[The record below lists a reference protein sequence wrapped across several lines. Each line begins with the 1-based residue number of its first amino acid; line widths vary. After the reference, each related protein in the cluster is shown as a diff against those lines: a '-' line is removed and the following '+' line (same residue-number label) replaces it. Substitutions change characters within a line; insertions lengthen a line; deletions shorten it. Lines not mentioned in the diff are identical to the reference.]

1 MKYKRLLFEIISKR
15 LKLRFSPVILLMI
28 FLLSS
33 NLLAVDMFVLI
44 RGGKILTMTKGIL
57 LNTDI
62 LIKNG
67 KIIEI
72 ADKIKKPE
80 GAIFINATDKI
91 VMPGMI
97 DLHSHIGTM
106 GASWKDQDCNEQ
118 SGPSTPQVSIA
129 DSINPYHEDFKNA
142 LSGGVTTVLISPGSG
157 NVIGGKDVLLKCYGT
172 SLEKMIIKR
181 ESGMKFGIYNKA
193 YPSTMMGINAFL
205 RETLKKTQEYANAV
219 KAWEDSSKNSPDP
232 RNSTMEDLSK
242 VFRGELVARMHVES
256 AREIMTA
263 IHIAQEFNLK
273 LELIHAID
281 AYKVIDEI
289 SQRHIPVLYGP
300 LHPAMGTDSYKSPAL
315 LDQAG
320 VKVCLVTDSPV
331 YPEKHLRYQAIFAAK
346 YGMKKE
352 NVLKAV
358 TLNPAEIVGV
368 VDRLGS
374 IEIGKDADLVIWDN
388 DPLDIRSKVE
398 KVLVNGEIC
407 YEKPLINNRQIR

>member
-1 MKYKRLLFEIISKR
+1 MKQKKLLFEIKKER
-15 LKLRFSPVILLMI
+15 LRLRFLPIILIIL
-28 FLLSS
+28 LLSS
-33 NLLAVDMFVLI
+33 NLIAKDMFILI
-44 RGGKILTMTKGIL
+44 SAGKILTITKGIL

-67 KIIEI
+67 KIVEI
-72 ADKIKKPE
+72 AEKIKKPE
-80 GAIFINATDKI
+80 GAIFIDATNKI

-106 GASWKDQDCNEQ
+106 GSSWKEQDSNEQ

-142 LSGGVTTVLISPGSG
+142 LSGGVTAVLISPGSG
-157 NVIGGKDVLLKCYGT
+157 NVIGGKDALLKCYGRD
-172 SLEKMIIKR
+172 LKKMIIRR

-205 RETLKKTQEYANAV
+205 RETLKKTQEYSNAV
-219 KAWEDSSKNSPDP
+219 RAWENAGKKGADP
-232 RNSTMEDLSK
+232 RNPTMEDLSK
-242 VFRGELVARMHVES
+242 VLKGELIARMHVES

-289 SQRHIPVLYGP
+289 SQRRIPVLYGP

-352 NVLKAV
+352 NALKAV
-358 TLNPAEIVGV
+358 TINPAEIVGLS
-368 VDRLGS
+368 DRLGS
-374 IEIGKDADLVIWDN
+374 IEIGKDADLVVWDG
-388 DPLDIRSKVE
+388 DPLNIMSKVE

-407 YEKPLINNRQIR
+407 YERTLKNR

>member
-1 MKYKRLLFEIISKR
+1 
-15 LKLRFSPVILLMI
+15 MI

-80 GAIFINATDKI
+80 GAIVINATDKI

-106 GASWKDQDCNEQ
+106 GASWKDQDSNEQ

-129 DSINPYHEDFKNA
+129 DSINPYHEDFRNA

-219 KAWEDSSKNSPDP
+219 KAWEDSGKNGPDP

-242 VFRGELVARMHVES
+242 VLRGELVARMHVES

-320 VKVCLVTDSPV
+320 VKLCLVTDSPV

-368 VDRLGS
+368 ADRLGS

-407 YEKPLINNRQIR
+407 YEKPLK